1 MRHAARLFLLVLALA
16 VCAPQTTPA
25 QSPTPDSP
33 TYGAYPEN
41 YQELVTAWLN
51 ASMVDHESI
60 RLKFLGAPKPG
71 VLAVGNQ
78 KVAGYLV
85 EFSVN
90 ARNIFGAFT
99 GSQKHTALVRD
110 GQVLTATGFLSR

>member
-1 MRHAARLFLLVLALA
+1 MRRAVRFLLVLVALGFY
-16 VCAPQTTPA
+16 APLVAPA
-25 QSPTPDSP
+25 QSPTPNSP

-41 YQELVTAWLN
+41 YQEIVTAWLN
-51 ASMVDHESI
+51 TSMVDHESI

-99 GSQKHTALVRD
+99 GSQKHVALVRD